1 MPVAVESPGE
11 PQTPQKDR
19 YEMEAD
25 NTEAQSTAQPK
36 GTDVGTRLKQA
47 LNGALQRWRGAGSCS
62 SSLCDYC
69 SRLPTFSAIST
80 EDNSRYLI
88 FEEVWVSS
96 RSNDLESPECQKEIA
111 FSQKVVVGLSGDFLL
126 YAMGSSIRLIWVF
139 LAALRL

>member
-1 MPVAVESPGE
+1 MKWKQITLKHRA
-11 PQTPQKDR
+11 
-19 YEMEAD
+19 
-25 NTEAQSTAQPK
+25 AQPK

-47 LNGALQRWRGAGSCS
+47 LNGALQRCGAGEARVAPAH
-62 SSLCDYC
+62 CDYC
-69 SRLPTFSAIST
+69 SRLPTFSAISP

-126 YAMGSSIRLIWVF
+126 YAMGRSLVF
-139 LAALRL
+139 V

>member
-25 NTEAQSTAQPK
+25 NTEAQSSTTK
-36 GTDVGTRLKQA
+36 RYGRWNKTETGFER
-47 LNGALQRWRGAGSCS
+47 GAAAPWRWRGAGSCS

-126 YAMGSSIRLIWVF
+126 YAMGNSSVVF
-139 LAALRL
+139 V